1 MAALQPIRLVLGDD
15 EFLAERAA
23 ADYLAAVKA
32 ELADAEPDPVVN
44 RITGSDLTAGA
55 LSALVSPTL
64 FGGAVVAVV
73 ESAQD
78 ADKETIAALL
88 DYADRPAPGIYLA
101 VLHAGANKG
110 KALSEGLKKRDVEV
124 VRAAKIKRQPD
135 RVAFVRG
142 ELRAAGASPRSASAE
157 IAETIIQAV
166 GSDLRELASACS
178 QLVADTEGNITAESV
193 ARYYSGR
200 AEVTGFSVADA
211 AVAGRTGDALGSL
224 RWAMQIGVDP
234 VPIADAL
241 AMAVRNLSR
250 VAGERGGR
258 SSSPG
263 NSAWRPGRSTKPAG
277 RPGAGRP
284 TAWPRRCGC
293 ARGSTPKSRRRRR
306 PGVGAGARGRADHP
320 FERGGRDPGPGRN
333 RRCRWGDGWACLST
347 GTAASRAPAGP
358 GTPARSGCGTSTSR
372 TLGAWSS
379 SRARSRSGCSWRS
392 PNWSRGG
399 SCRSCRWRWP
409 PW

>member
-1 MAALQPIRLVLGDD
+1 MAALQSIRLVLGDD

-44 RITGSDLTAGA
+44 RITGSELTGGG

-124 VRAAKIKRQPD
+124 VRASKIKRQPD

-211 AVAGRTGDALGSL
+211 AVAGRAGEALGLL

-250 VAGERGGR
+250 VAGERGGAQQLAGQLGMAPWQIDKARRQAR
-258 SSSPG
+258 SWTADG
-263 NSAWRPGRSTKPAG
+263 LAEAMRVCARLNAEVKGGADDRAWALEHAVLQITRLS
-277 RPGAGRP
+277 GAGESQP
-284 TAWPRRCGC
+284 P
-293 ARGSTPKSRRRRR
+293 
-306 PGVGAGARGRADHP
+306 VQLGAAGG
-320 FERGGRDPGPGRN
+320 ETGGRV
-333 RRCRWGDGWACLST
+333 
-347 GTAASRAPAGP
+347 
-358 GTPARSGCGTSTSR
+358 
-372 TLGAWSS
+372 
-379 SRARSRSGCSWRS
+379 
-392 PNWSRGG
+392 
-399 SCRSCRWRWP
+399 
-409 PW
+409 